1 LCGSIRLPRSRFWSR
16 RSVAIVFALATIA
29 AVSAHAQDFDPGSH
43 GGPQPLAITAV
54 GPKNVSLGKVDL
66 KISGS
71 SFIKGAKVILS
82 GTQLSTQFQSAR
94 KLSAKTTIAPTPG
107 DTYAVVVL
115 NGDGKMSAPFP
126 LVIGVK
132 KPQVTYAAA
141 FRFLEQATWGPTT
154 ADVLALQEQGF
165 SKWLSHQQ
173 GLIPSQIP
181 PPANVFNQYAQAQF
195 MYNAL
200 NGQDQLRQRV
210 AFALEQVFVISG
222 LKIRVEGMVP
232 YLNLLSQN
240 AFANYKDVM
249 KAVTLSPSMG
259 LYLDM
264 VNNDK
269 PDPAHG
275 TLPNENYA
283 REFLQLFTIGTVMLN
298 ADGSSKLDNSGNPIA
313 TYDQTQ
319 IQNMARVLTGWTYP
333 TQPAHAPQPH
343 NPPYFIGPMI
353 PVEINHDTNAKTV
366 FGTTLP
372 AGQTAEQDLDQM
384 LEIVFQHQNV
394 GPFVALRLIQHLVT
408 SNPSPAYIQRIATVF
423 ANNGSGV
430 RGDLGAVV
438 NAILLDP
445 EARQGDVA
453 ANIAPTGGH
462 LREPVLY
469 ATAILRAIGA
479 GVGPSNNLAEFIN
492 GYGLGQEL
500 LFPASVF
507 NYYSPF
513 FRIPGG
519 AQAGPEYQLLTPS
532 TAVLRADWV
541 IGTLVGSGIG
551 PAVMVNLAPFFELA
565 PNDTVL
571 INAIDMALFGGQM
584 PPEVRDAL
592 KTAIDATPDPAVRTF
607 NALFLGFSSAEYQ
620 VER

>member
-1 LCGSIRLPRSRFWSR
+1 M
-16 RSVAIVFALATIA
+16 LAV
-29 AVSAHAQDFDPGSH
+29 AVSAAISANAQDVDGARHH

-54 GPKNVSLGKVDL
+54 GPKNVRLGKVDL

-71 SFIKGAKVILS
+71 GFIKGASVSLG
-82 GTQLSTQFQSAR
+82 GTQLSTNFQSSK
-94 KLSAKTTIAPTPG
+94 KLSARVTIAPIPG
-107 DTYAVVVL
+107 DIYSVVVL
-115 NGDGKMSAPFP
+115 NGDGKRSAPFP
-126 LVIGVK
+126 LMIGAK
-132 KPQVTYAAA
+132 KPVVTYAAA

-154 ADVLALQEQGF
+154 ADVLAMQELGF
-165 SKWLSHQQ
+165 TKWLSEQQ
-173 GLIPSQIP
+173 SLTPSVIPTPSLTM
-181 PPANVFNQYAQAQF
+181 FNDYAQAQF
-195 MYNAL
+195 MFNAL

-210 AFALEQVFVISG
+210 AFALGQVFVISG

-240 AFANYKDVM
+240 AFGNYKDLM

-269 PDPAHG
+269 PSPVRG

-298 ADGSSKLDNSGNPIA
+298 PDGSPQLDNSNQPIP

-333 TQPAHAPQPH
+333 TQPAHGPAPH

-353 PVEINHDTNAKTV
+353 PVESNHDTNAKTV
-366 FGTTLP
+366 FGQSIP

-384 LEIVFQHQNV
+384 LNVVFMHPNV

-408 SNPSPAYIQRIATVF
+408 SNPSAAYIQRISAVF

-438 NAILLDP
+438 KAIVLDP

-453 ANIAPTGGH
+453 ANAAPAGGH

-469 ATAILRAIGA
+469 ATAILRALGA
-479 GVGPSNNLAEFIN
+479 VVGPGNILAEYIN
-492 GYGLGQEL
+492 AYGLGQEL

-519 AQAGPEYQLLTPS
+519 AHAGPEYQLLTPS
-532 TAVLRADWV
+532 TAVIRANWV
-541 IGTLVGSGIG
+541 IGTLVDQNNSIG
-551 PAVMVNLAPFFELA
+551 PDVVVNLAPFFNLA
-565 PNDTVL
+565 TNDTAL

-584 PPEVRDAL
+584 PPEVRDVL
-592 KTAIDATPDPAVRTF
+592 KTAIDATPDPGLRTF
-607 NALFLGFSSAEYQ
+607 DALFIGLSSAEYQ